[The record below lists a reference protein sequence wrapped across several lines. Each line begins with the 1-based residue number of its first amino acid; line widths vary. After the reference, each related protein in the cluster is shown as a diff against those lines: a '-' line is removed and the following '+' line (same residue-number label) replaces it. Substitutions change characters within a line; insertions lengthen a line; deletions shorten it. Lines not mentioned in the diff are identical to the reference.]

1 MSLDE
6 YQGALIHPKIKLLS
20 DICPHTLLLYDHDY
34 FLNSYLTTI
43 NFYKNHL
50 KKSLKTLKLSHFQLF
65 FKYLL
70 VFCTKA
76 QVMVLK
82 AIETINICCK
92 IVSFNIHISPSKVIY
107 AKIKEMLLFLII

>member
-6 YQGALIHPKIKLLS
+6 YQGALIHPKIKLLF

-70 VFCTKA
+70 VFPG
-76 QVMVLK
+76 L
-82 AIETINICCK
+82 
-92 IVSFNIHISPSKVIY
+92 SH
-107 AKIKEMLLFLII
+107 KIKKTYLILCSNPI